1 MPWAW
6 VSLVVGGHVLS
17 LSAVAYVDHL
27 AINALGER
35 ISNPF
40 SGRLCL
46 THSLTHRCLS
56 VSVLLAICSTVI
68 GDPLRWW
75 LLFIETQST
84 FLKKNHF
91 GFQFF
96 INKRLS
102 ASTWVTAH
110 CRCPCSNMFLCS
122 LLVAVAV
129 HLQCFIVLLMV
140 TACPNEEIAAISYQA
155 GNGNRNH
162 NICSLKLGGSWN

>member
-27 AINALGER
+27 AINTLGER
-35 ISNPF
+35 ISNFFNPF
-40 SGRLCL
+40 FGRLCL

-56 VSVLLAICSTVI
+56 VSVLLAIYSTVI

-91 GFQFF
+91 VFQFI

-102 ASTWVTAH
+102 ASAWVTAH

-129 HLQCFIVLLMV
+129 HPPIFYCVVDGDGLPKWGNSSHI
-140 TACPNEEIAAISYQA
+140 ISGWQWQPQ
-155 GNGNRNH
+155 
-162 NICSLKLGGSWN
+162 S